1 MDYSPIRFYPLPL
14 VVLFILISFQPLK
27 AQEKAYRVTGMF
39 YGFSLE
45 DVLTDI
51 AKQSG
56 LELDYDKSW
65 FHGGIHPGTSFSNQP
80 LEECLKILLKDQK
93 MYFRVAYGK
102 IFIRPD
108 GVGIDY
114 VPPTVLPAGTFSEY
128 SLRGR
133 VKDARSGET
142 LPYAQILV
150 DGTLNGTTTN
160 IDGYFTLFKVPTD
173 TSKLLVSFV
182 GYQTKL
188 VRLAP
193 DLVSKSLVVL
203 LEPITREISEV
214 TISGHQEELM
224 RISNRTG
231 LISMAPSKI
240 AELPSIGEKDI
251 FRSFQLLPGIS
262 GSQESSSGLFVRGGT
277 PDQNLVLYDGFTVYH
292 VDHLFGMF
300 SAFNADAIKDVKLS
314 KGGFEAKYG
323 GRLSSVMEI
332 TGKDGNENGFDA
344 GGNIGLISA
353 NAYVEIPFAKK
364 GSILLSGRR
373 SFQTSLYTKIF
384 DQFQTTTQSTG
395 TEVPTGRQMNRF
407 VGESNP
413 SSYFYDLNG
422 KITYHPGKDQTIS
435 LSFYHGQ
442 DVLDNSS
449 QFNFS
454 RGGASISGG
463 QTDLTDWGNWG
474 TSLKWSKRWS
484 EKWYTYVLGSYSNYF
499 STRDISSQSSFVRPG
514 ETEARNM
521 GIYEDNDLRDYS
533 IKQTTE
539 WKINKNNQVEFGLQG
554 SFYQTN
560 FLYTRNDT
568 ITIQDRATQGSLLA
582 GYLQDKLTL
591 FDRWTLTPGI
601 RSSYYQPTGKFYQ
614 EPRFSSVLS
623 LSDKLK
629 FTASWGIY
637 YQFATRI
644 IRDDLESGSRDFWML
659 ADGDLIP
666 VSKSTH
672 YIAGL
677 SWENRNLLFGVDA
690 FYKEMSGLTE
700 YTLQYVPA
708 YREINYNEFFYQG
721 TGTSRGIEVLAQ
733 KKSGAYNGWISY
745 TYQQVIHQFDVYGS
759 NPYYASH
766 DIPHE
771 FKSVNTYKY
780 KQWTF
785 SAVWIYG
792 TGKPFTAPL
801 GAYQVTLP
809 DGTTKDYI
817 SIGEKNSYRLP
828 DYHRLDLS
836 AQLKIKMGDLGTGVL
851 GLSIFNVYNRK
862 NEWYKQYQI
871 VGGQLV
877 ETDVKLLGFT
887 PNISFSI
894 NLH

>member
-1 MDYSPIRFYPLPL
+1 MPAIISKLFLLVLVSIVFRTIPL
-14 VVLFILISFQPLK
+14 S
-27 AQEKAYRVTGMF
+27 AQEKEHRVTGMY
-39 YGFSLE
+39 YGLSLE
-45 DVLTDI
+45 NVI
-51 AKQSG
+51 KEIVKGKG
-56 LELDYDKSW
+56 LELDYEPAW
-65 FHGGIHPGTSFSNQP
+65 LPAGIHPGNSFRDQP
-80 LEECLKILLKDQK
+80 LAECLDILLKDQNL
-93 MYFRVAYGK
+93 YFRIAFGK
-102 IFIRPD
+102 IFIRPN
-108 GVGIDY
+108 GVEIDY
-114 VPPTVLPAGTFSEY
+114 VPPTTLPPGTY
-128 SLRGR
+128 TNYTLRGS
-133 VKDARSGET
+133 VKDAQSGET
-142 LPYAQILV
+142 LPYAQVLV

-160 IDGYFTLFKVPTD
+160 TDGYFTLFTVPTD
-173 TSKLLVSFV
+173 TSKLLVSYV
-182 GYQTKL
+182 GYVTKL
-188 VRLAP
+188 IRMTP
-193 DLVSKSLVVL
+193 DLVKQDLVVE
-203 LEPITREISEV
+203 LEASTTEISEV
-214 TISGHQEELM
+214 VISGHQEELM

-231 LISMAPSKI
+231 LISLAPSKI

-262 GSQESSSGLFVRGGT
+262 GSQESSSGLYIRGGT

-314 KGGFEAKYG
+314 KGGFESKYG

-353 NAYVEIPFAKK
+353 NAYMEVPFAKK

-384 DQFQTTTQSTG
+384 DQFQAN
-395 TEVPTGRQMNRF
+395 TETAVTPIPTGKQMNRF
-407 VGESNP
+407 MGESNP

-422 KITYHPGKDQTIS
+422 KITYHPGKEQTLS

-442 DVLDNSS
+442 DVLDNSNE
-449 QFNFS
+449 FNFS
-454 RGGASISGG
+454 GRGMSMSGG
-463 QTDLTDWGNWG
+463 RTDITDWGNWG

-484 EKWYTYVLGSYSNYF
+484 EKWYTYLLGSYSNYF
-499 STRDISSQSSFVRPG
+499 STRDISSQNSFVRSG
-514 ETEARNM
+514 EDEARNT
-521 GIYEDNDLRDYS
+521 GIYENNGLYDYS
-533 IKQTTE
+533 IKQATE
-539 WKINKNNQVEFGLQG
+539 WKINKNNQVEFGVHG
-554 SFYQTN
+554 SWYQTN

-568 ITIQDRATQGSLLA
+568 ISIQDKTSSGFMLA
-582 GYLQDKLTL
+582 GYLQDKVTL
-591 FDRWTLTPGI
+591 FGRLTLTPGI
-601 RSSYYQPTGKFYQ
+601 RTTFYEPTAKFYH

-629 FTASWGIY
+629 LTASWGQY
-637 YQFATRI
+637 YQFTTRI

-672 YIAGL
+672 YIGGI
-677 SWENRNLLFGVDA
+677 SWENRNLLFGIDA

-708 YREINYNEFFYQG
+708 YREINYDEFFYQG
-721 TGTSRGIEVLAQ
+721 SGTSRGVEFLAQ
-733 KKSGAYNGWISY
+733 KKAGAWNGWLSY
-745 TYQQVIHQFDVYGS
+745 TYQQVVHEFDVYGD
-759 NPYYASH
+759 NRYYASH

-771 FKSVNTYKY
+771 LKLVNTFHYKN
-780 KQWTF
+780 WNF

-801 GAYQVTLP
+801 GAYEVLLP
-809 DGTTKDYI
+809 DGTTRDYI
-817 SIGEKNSYRLP
+817 SIGNKNSNRLP

-836 AQLKIKMGDLGTGVL
+836 AQLKIKMGDFGSGVL
-851 GLSIFNVYNRK
+851 GFSLFNAYNRK
-862 NEWYKQYQI
+862 NVWYKQYEI
-871 VGGQLV
+871 VGGQLI
-877 ETDVKLLGFT
+877 ETDVNLLGIT